1 MNATEIPPNILR
13 CMSPSDRAFFT
24 GKATSATPTTAK
36 QDAKNGLLPPTPA
49 NAPNKTEREAL
60 HVLRLH
66 LMDFEGRTFTNPGGG
81 TYTPDWYGNGFAVEV
96 KGEHIFDRGS
106 RPKFDAAKAAHP
118 ELTWIWARKRTKG
131 RLGPRWEIQVFPSK
145 AVTT

>member
-1 MNATEIPPNILR
+1 MKLEDLTPKMIAAMLPA
-13 CMSPSDRAFFT
+13 DRQAL
-24 GKATSATPTTAK
+24 GIDKAQAKYPTPVDTTPTT
-36 QDAKNGLLPPTPA
+36 

-66 LMDFEGRTFTNPGGG
+66 LMDFEGRTFDNPGGG
-81 TYTPDWYGNGFAVEV
+81 KYTVDWYGNGFAVEV